1 MDIKVTTEN
10 GRVPVTVLHLE
21 GDLDSSTYL
30 SFQSK
35 VNELITNGARHVLVD
50 LTKVRFVSSAGLRA
64 FHEIFNRLR
73 SLSPDTS
80 DAEMHRQINE
90 GTYKSPSLKLL
101 KPSKLAQESM
111 KTAGFDMFLE
121 IHEDLSTAIASF

>member
-35 VNELITNGARHVLVD
+35 ANELITNGARHVLVD

-80 DAEMHRQINE
+80 DSEMHRQINE